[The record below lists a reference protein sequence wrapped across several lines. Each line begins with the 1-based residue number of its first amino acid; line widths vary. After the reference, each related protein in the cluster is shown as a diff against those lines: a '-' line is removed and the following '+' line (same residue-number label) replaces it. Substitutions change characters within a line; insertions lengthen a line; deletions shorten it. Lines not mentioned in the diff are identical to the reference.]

1 MEIVRGRVEEVS
13 VLGDVSA
20 TYTVSLASGSTHR
33 VLRFVATRPDLSLS
47 PGDLLEAK
55 LARNPGGEEVMLCRN
70 LSTGQLLVDRVNYQ
84 ATHMACWLLAG
95 LVVLVLLGW
104 SLTHL

>member
-1 MEIVRGRVEEVS
+1 MEMVRGRVEEVS
-13 VLGDVSA
+13 VLGDISA
-20 TYTVSLASGSTHR
+20 TYTVSLASGNSRR
-33 VLRFVATRPDLSLS
+33 VLRFVATRPDLRLS

-55 LARNPGGEEVMLCRN
+55 LARNPAGEEVMLCRN

-95 LVVLVLLGW
+95 LVVLVLVVMTLA
-104 SLTHL
+104 HL